1 MPCSRVEALELR
13 ENKPLPLQLS
23 LVQPADSIPGHLL
36 SIVPIR
42 QLPPRPVGP
51 APLQPIPVATPRP
64 GPPTAMA
71 TPRPPTAKAALPR
84 STAKTGSTPPAAAAD
99 ANPTRA
105 RRFGMAS
112 ASGQRAL
119 IVAPPLLRTSS
130 RQPLTLPTTLSD
142 RYRQALE
149 AQERLMR
156 SWLKP

>member
-1 MPCSRVEALELR
+1 
-13 ENKPLPLQLS
+13 
-23 LVQPADSIPGHLL
+23 VQPADSIPGHLL

-64 GPPTAMA
+64 GPPTA
-71 TPRPPTAKAALPR
+71 KA
-84 STAKTGSTPPAAAAD
+84 GSTPPAAAAD
-99 ANPTRA
+99 ANPARA
-105 RRFGMAS
+105 RRPGMAS

-119 IVAPPLLRTSS
+119 IVAPPLLRPSS

>member
-1 MPCSRVEALELR
+1 M
-13 ENKPLPLQLS
+13 
-23 LVQPADSIPGHLL
+23 QPADSIPGHLL

-51 APLQPIPVATPRP
+51 APTQ
-64 GPPTAMA
+64 
-71 TPRPPTAKAALPR
+71 
-84 STAKTGSTPPAAAAD
+84 PAAAAA
-99 ANPTRA
+99 ANPARA
-105 RRFGMAS
+105 RRPRMAS
-112 ASGQRAL
+112 TPSQRAL
-119 IVAPPLLRTSS
+119 IVAPPLLRPSS